1 MTQLA
6 DIAPRGEPIRPESRL
21 TGDLG
26 FDSLA
31 FSQLEVLLAESY
43 QARGASA
50 AALRDNST
58 LTVEAV
64 YRRFIAGDR

>member
-6 DIAPRGEPIRPESRL
+6 DITPRGKTIRPESRL
-21 TGDLG
+21 IGDLG

-43 QARGASA
+43 QSRGASA

-58 LTVEAV
+58 LTVEAI
-64 YRRFIAGDR
+64 YRRFVVGGR